1 MKNYTVELIKLA
13 EKLDRPLEV
22 QFADATGKYLV
33 SINNVVYKDKHLRMS
48 IHGLGTTIE
57 DAAYD
62 YIRKC
67 RGGELDNYMTNKVIE
82 VI

>member
-1 MKNYTVELIKLA
+1 MNNYTIELIKLA
-13 EKLDRPLEV
+13 KKLDRPLEV
-22 QFADATGKYLV
+22 QYADQTYKYLV
-33 SINNVVYKDKHLRMS
+33 SINNVVYKDKHLRQS
-48 IHGLGTTIE
+48 ISGIGFTIE
-57 DAAYD
+57 DACYD

>member
-1 MKNYTVELIKLA
+1 MNNYTIELIKLA
-13 EKLDRPLEV
+13 KKLDRPLEIKY
-22 QFADATGKYLV
+22 ADETYKYLV
-33 SINNVVYKDKHLRMS
+33 SINNVVFKDKHLRQS
-48 IHGLGTTIE
+48 IHGIGFTIE
-57 DAAYD
+57 DACYD